1 MDIYKIFDRVQDG
14 AKFTINLQ
22 KRTLRLDG
30 NLVEI
35 DNPAEYV
42 QEDVNGLFLLDLR
55 EIYDQYK
62 HSVPSERSDSHRR
75 TYFRALREK
84 DLSDHDMMYG
94 RPRELARFALEAFI
108 LCGLLSKKLWWLDNW
123 GTWFYQDEFE
133 KDLILL
139 REWIEPSEKGGKQ

>member
-1 MDIYKIFDRVQDG
+1 MKINEITEKVQNG

-30 NLVEI
+30 KLVEI
-35 DNPAEYV
+35 DNPSEYV
-42 QEDVNGLFLLDLR
+42 QEDVNGMFLLDLR
-55 EIYDQYK
+55 DIYNLYK
-62 HSVPSERSDSHRR
+62 HSVPSERSNSHRR

-94 RPRELARFALEAFI
+94 RPRELARFELEAFV
-108 LCGLLSKKLWWLDNW
+108 LGGLLSKKLWWLDNW

-133 KDLILL
+133 KDLVLL
-139 REWIEPSEKGGKQ
+139 REWIEPSEKGGEQ

>member
-14 AKFTINLQ
+14 TKFTINLQ

-30 NLVEI
+30 KLVEI
-35 DNPAEYV
+35 DNPTEYV
-42 QEDVNGLFLLDLR
+42 QEDVSGMFLLDLR
-55 EIYDQYK
+55 ELYDAYK

-84 DLSDHDMMYG
+84 DLSDRDMMYG
-94 RPRELARFALEAFI
+94 RPRELARFALEVFV

-139 REWIEPSEKGGKQ
+139 REWIEPKEKGGEQ

>member
-1 MDIYKIFDRVQDG
+1 MKINEITEKVKGG

-30 NLVEI
+30 KLVEI
-35 DNPAEYV
+35 DNPSEYV
-42 QEDVNGLFLLDLR
+42 QEDVNGMFLLDLR
-55 EIYDQYK
+55 DIYNLYK
-62 HSVPSERSDSHRR
+62 HSVPSERSNSHRR

-94 RPRELARFALEAFI
+94 RPRELARFALEAFV
-108 LCGLLSKKLWWLDNW
+108 LCGLLSKRLWWLDNW

-133 KDLILL
+133 KDLVLL
-139 REWIEPSEKGGKQ
+139 REWIESSEKGGEQ